1 MEFNGKFN
9 VNKNLEYLDNFF
21 SDINNVMPCLPGI
34 YDIEN
39 SDNNIK
45 CKIKLDVKDMNIPAI
60 STITGKMLFKYLID
74 KNSLSV
80 NGSGRIAGSKI
91 KFDININYK
100 SNGNDSEITWGSS
113 FDFGLIIKIMDKNK
127 INEVSMKN
135 IDTTMNCIIKKINS

>member
-1 MEFNGKFN
+1 MEFNGKFD
-9 VNKNLEYLDNFF
+9 VNKDSEYLNKFF

-34 YDIEN
+34 YNMEN

-60 STITGKMLFKYLID
+60 STITGKMLFKYIINE
-74 KNSLSV
+74 NSLSV

-91 KFDININYK
+91 KFDININYNNND
-100 SNGNDSEITWGSS
+100 NGSEITWKSS
-113 FDFGLIIKIMDKNK
+113 FEFGLITKIMNKDK

-135 IDTTMNCIIKKINS
+135 IDITMDCIIKKINS